1 MPAMRPGDVLAD
13 RYRLVVLLH
22 ERSGGRFWK
31 AWDNVLARFVALHL
45 IPVDDD
51 RAPLLQDAARRSA
64 SIHDPHLLRVLDAD
78 TLDGICYVV
87 NEWGEGTSLNNMVAE
102 EPLPPL
108 RAAWIVAEAATMI
121 AAGHRAGVAH
131 GRLVPENVLLDTDG
145 AVKVIGFAVDAAL
158 HGLPPDREGADLV
171 DIGGILYAALT
182 GRWAGISDS
191 GVPGAPMEHGR
202 PLRARQ
208 VRAGVPRTL
217 DSICEDLLAGRGRLA
232 DMDAVVEAL
241 LAYIGDPTVV
251 AQAEGERVRSGRS
264 GRAGLSGSMEDTDA
278 TDQIPAVTEPVLTPE
293 SDPAED
299 DAGGPP
305 TQLAPLVAP
314 LPSGNEP
321 GDQTQ
326 AGAPAFLADPDE
338 DIWHAPSGIKPA
350 PPPPF
355 EEPPERPLFA
365 PDPPE
370 GRLRRLPPATGAES
384 AYWAFSEQGGPQA
397 PSPVEIEDP
406 DPTPGRNWLRLAGVL
421 MAALLVVLVIIF
433 FVNRGNGTNGDT
445 GGPTSAPTGDVLN
458 GVAAGDFDPFGDPPN
473 EHPEDVALTVDGK
486 PGTAWE
492 TTTYKQNFGPGGL
505 KPGVGLILDLGSSR
519 SVEQVQVTVNGN
531 PTTVELR
538 SAGDVRP
545 SGTGESALSG
555 LDVVARA
562 TSAKGKITLTPKD
575 SFETRYLLVW
585 ITSLPA
591 VGAEFRASI
600 AEVEVR
606 G

>member
-1 MPAMRPGDVLAD
+1 MRPGDVLAN

-45 IPVDDD
+45 IQVDDD
-51 RAPLLQDAARRSA
+51 RSPLLQDAARRSA
-64 SIHDPHLLRVLDAD
+64 NVHDPHLLRVLDAN
-78 TLDGICYVV
+78 TLDDLCYVV

-108 RAAWIVAEAATMI
+108 RAAWIVAETAAMV

-158 HGLPPDREGADLV
+158 HGLPPERKGADLV
-171 DIGGILYAALT
+171 DIGGVLYAALT
-182 GRWAGISDS
+182 GRWAGVSDS
-191 GVPGAPMEHGR
+191 GVPAAPMEHGR

-217 DSICEDLLAGRGRLA
+217 DAICEDLLGGRGRLTS
-232 DMDAVVEAL
+232 MDAVVDAL

-251 AQAEGERVRSGRS
+251 AQAEGERVRSGRP
-264 GRAGLSGSMEDTDA
+264 GRSESMEDTDA
-278 TDQIPAVTEPVLTPE
+278 TDQIPAVTAPVLDSPAPASDAAPE
-293 SDPAED
+293 PAVD
-299 DAGGPP
+299 DGPP
-305 TQLAPLVAP
+305 TELSPMVADDP
-314 LPSGNEP
+314 DEH
-321 GDQTQ
+321 TQ
-326 AGAPAFLADPDE
+326 AGAPAFLDDADE
-338 DIWHAPSGIKPA
+338 DNWHAPSGIKPP

-370 GRLRRLPPATGAES
+370 GRLRRLPPATSAEAGYWPFAES
-384 AYWAFSEQGGPQA
+384 SGPHT
-397 PSPVEIEDP
+397 PIPVELEDP
-406 DPTPGRNWLRLAGVL
+406 DPMPGRNWLRLAGAL
-421 MAALLVVLVIIF
+421 MAVLLVVVVVIFLVH
-433 FVNRGNGTNGDT
+433 RGDEKTPGAD
-445 GGPTSAPTGDVLN
+445 GPSSGAPTGTLLT
-458 GVAAGDFDPFGDPPN
+458 GVAASDFDPYGDPPN

-492 TTTYKQNFGPGGL
+492 TTTYKQDFGPGGL
-505 KPGVGLILDLGSSR
+505 KPGVGLVLDLGSSR
-519 SVEQVQVTVNGN
+519 SVKSVVVTVNGD
-531 PTTVELR
+531 PTAIELR
-538 SAGDVRP
+538 TAGDVRP

-555 LDVVARA
+555 LDVAARA
-562 TSAKGKITLTPKD
+562 TSSGGKLTLTPR
-575 SFETRYLLVW
+575 SAIETRYLLLW
-585 ITSLPA
+585 ITSLPT
-591 VGAEFRASI
+591 VGGEFRAAV

>member
-1 MPAMRPGDVLAD
+1 MPAMRPGDVLAN

-45 IPVDDD
+45 IQVDDD
-51 RAPLLQDAARRSA
+51 RSPLLQDAARRSA
-64 SIHDPHLLRVLDAD
+64 GVHDPHLLRVLDAN
-78 TLDGICYVV
+78 TLDDLCYVV

-108 RAAWIVAEAATMI
+108 RAAWIAAETAAMV
-121 AAGHRAGVAH
+121 AAGHQAGVAH

-158 HGLPPDREGADLV
+158 HGLPPERKGADLV

-182 GRWAGISDS
+182 GRWAGVSDS
-191 GVPGAPMEHGR
+191 GVPAAPLEHGR

-217 DSICEDLLAGRGRLA
+217 DAICEDLLGGRGRLTS
-232 DMDAVVEAL
+232 MDAVVDAL

-264 GRAGLSGSMEDTDA
+264 GRSVEDTDA
-278 TDQIPAVTEPVLTPE
+278 TDQIPAVTAPVLASPEAAADTP
-293 SDPAED
+293 PAPAVD
-299 DAGGPP
+299 DGPP
-305 TQLAPLVAP
+305 TQLAPMVAD
-314 LPSGNEP
+314 E
-321 GDQTQ
+321 QHTQ
-326 AGAPAFLADPDE
+326 AGAPAFLDDVDE
-338 DIWHAPSGIKPA
+338 DNWHAPSGIKPP

-370 GRLRRLPPATGAES
+370 GRLRRLPPATGAE
-384 AYWAFSEQGGPQA
+384 AGYWPFAESSGPHT
-397 PSPVEIEDP
+397 PIPVDVEDP

-421 MAALLVVLVIIF
+421 MAILLVVVVVIF
-433 FVNRGNGTNGDT
+433 LMNRGGERTPDGND
-445 GGPTSAPTGDVLN
+445 PSSATPSGSVLT
-458 GVAAGDFDPFGDPPN
+458 GVAASDFDPFGDPPN

-486 PGTAWE
+486 PDTAWE
-492 TTTYKQNFGPGGL
+492 TTTYKQDFGPGGL
-505 KPGVGLILDLGSSR
+505 KPGVGLVLDLGSSR
-519 SVEQVQVTVNGN
+519 SVNSVVVSVNGD
-531 PTTVELR
+531 PTAIELR
-538 SAGDVRP
+538 TAGDVRP
-545 SGTGESALSG
+545 SGTGEASLSG
-555 LDVVARA
+555 LDVAARA
-562 TSAKGKITLTPKD
+562 TSSGGKLTLTPE
-575 SFETRYLLVW
+575 STVTTRYLLLW
-585 ITSLPA
+585 ITSLPT
-591 VGAEFRASI
+591 VGGEFRAAVS
-600 AEVEVR
+600 EVEVR